1 MAFSDAS
8 KADERAAHGDVRYQA
23 FQTMIPLCYAHAV
36 VESFRWALTVLTIA
50 ASCGCG
56 DGESH
61 PPEIHK
67 DPGSI
72 EIVATAT
79 YVKCPRIDSYTISP
93 ALNVAGLDV
102 TLVASVSSIEEVE
115 PSFLWTASSGTLRG
129 AEASMAVYRC
139 GEESSPTV
147 TLTVYAADCRDSTT
161 LVIDCT

>member
-1 MAFSDAS
+1 
-8 KADERAAHGDVRYQA
+8 
-23 FQTMIPLCYAHAV
+23 MIQ
-36 VESFRWALTVLTIA
+36 SFRWALAVLTIA

-56 DGESH
+56 GGSDT
-61 PPEIHK
+61 PAPENHK

-102 TLVASVSSIEEVE
+102 TLVASVGSVEEVE
-115 PSFLWTASSGTLRG
+115 PFFSWTASSGTLQS
-129 AEASMAVYRC
+129 ADTSMAVYRC
-139 GEESSPTV
+139 GEETAPTV